1 MKAVHATAAALVA
14 LLVVTG
20 CSSTPEPKTDAP
32 ASPTPVRTAS
42 GATDAA
48 WIQLMTP
55 MNEGAVELLTM
66 AADRSTDPRLRSWAN
81 DLAAAHRAE
90 LGRMRPLLK
99 QLGLPATNVH
109 EGHEMPGMVTPGDL
123 AQARAAK
130 GAAFEKVFVVQ
141 IREHLEHSAR
151 VSRSEIDAGSEA
163 AAKKLAAA
171 LVEARRGELDGLERV
186 AAQPDT
192 AQAVSAA
199 PPPSPGQSAPAARGP
214 SQGAEYQPV

>member
-1 MKAVHATAAALVA
+1 MKAVRGTAAALLA
-14 LLVVTG
+14 LLAVTG
-20 CSSTPEPKTDAP
+20 CSTTS
-32 ASPTPVRTAS
+32 ASTPVRTSPAGTPVGTSAATPVGTPS

-48 WIQLMTP
+48 WLQLMTP

-66 AADRSTDPRLRSWAN
+66 AADRATDPGLRSWAT

-90 LGRMRPLLK
+90 LDRMRPLLRK
-99 QLGLPATNVH
+99 LGLPATNVH

-130 GAAFEKVFVVQ
+130 GAAFEKVVVVQ

-171 LVEARRGELDGLERV
+171 LVEARADELDALKRV
-186 AAQPDT
+186 AT
-192 AQAVSAA
+192 
-199 PPPSPGQSAPAARGP
+199 
-214 SQGAEYQPV
+214 

>member
-1 MKAVHATAAALVA
+1 MKAVRGTAAALLA

-20 CSSTPEPKTDAP
+20 CSATPSVDKKPLAASTPVVP
-32 ASPTPVRTAS
+32 SPVGTLS

-66 AADRSTDPRLRSWAN
+66 AADRAADARLRDWAN
-81 DLAAAHRAE
+81 DLATAHRAE

-99 QLGLPATNVH
+99 ELGLPSTNVH

-123 AQARAAK
+123 TQARAAE
-130 GAAFEKVFVVQ
+130 GAAFEKVFVIQ

-151 VSRSEIDAGSEA
+151 VSRSEVDAGSEA

-171 LVEARRGELDGLERV
+171 LVEARRGELAGLKRI
-186 AAQPDT
+186 T
-192 AQAVSAA
+192 A
-199 PPPSPGQSAPAARGP
+199 
-214 SQGAEYQPV
+214 

>member
-1 MKAVHATAAALVA
+1 MKAVRGTAAALLV
-14 LLVVTG
+14 LLAVPG
-20 CSSTPEPKTDAP
+20 CSAAP
-32 ASPTPVRTAS
+32 ASTPVRSSPVSTPAGVPVQTPS

-48 WIQLMTP
+48 WLQLMTP

-66 AADRSTDPRLRSWAN
+66 AADRATDPGLRSWAT

-90 LGRMRPLLK
+90 LDRMRPLLR

-130 GAAFEKVFVVQ
+130 GAAFEKVVVVQ

-151 VSRSEIDAGSEA
+151 VSRSEVDAGSEA
-163 AAKKLAAA
+163 AAKKLAAS
-171 LVEARRGELDGLERV
+171 LVEARAAELDALKRV
-186 AAQPDT
+186 AT
-192 AQAVSAA
+192 
-199 PPPSPGQSAPAARGP
+199 
-214 SQGAEYQPV
+214 

>member
-1 MKAVHATAAALVA
+1 MKAVRGTAAALLA
-14 LLVVTG
+14 LLAVPG
-20 CSSTPEPKTDAP
+20 CSAATP
-32 ASPTPVRTAS
+32 ASTPVRTSPVSTPAGVPAQTPS

-48 WIQLMTP
+48 WLQLMTP

-66 AADRSTDPRLRSWAN
+66 AADRATDPGLRNWAT

-90 LGRMRPLLK
+90 LDRMRPLLK

-130 GAAFEKVFVVQ
+130 GAAFEKVVVVQ

-151 VSRSEIDAGSEA
+151 VSRSEVDAGSEA
-163 AAKKLAAA
+163 AAKKLAAS
-171 LVEARRGELDGLERV
+171 LVEARVAELDALKRV
-186 AAQPDT
+186 AT
-192 AQAVSAA
+192 
-199 PPPSPGQSAPAARGP
+199 
-214 SQGAEYQPV
+214 

>member
-1 MKAVHATAAALVA
+1 MKAVRGTAAALLA

-20 CSSTPEPKTDAP
+20 CSAAPSVDKKPLSASTPVAP
-32 ASPTPVRTAS
+32 SPVGTLS

-66 AADRSTDPRLRSWAN
+66 AADRAADARLRDWAN
-81 DLAAAHRAE
+81 DLATAHRAE

-99 QLGLPATNVH
+99 ELGLPSTNVH

-123 AQARAAK
+123 TQARAAE
-130 GAAFEKVFVVQ
+130 GAAFEKVFVIQ

-151 VSRSEIDAGSEA
+151 VSRSEVDAGSEA
-163 AAKKLAAA
+163 AAKQLAAA
-171 LVEARRGELDGLERV
+171 LVEARRGELADLKRI
-186 AAQPDT
+186 T
-192 AQAVSAA
+192 A
-199 PPPSPGQSAPAARGP
+199 
-214 SQGAEYQPV
+214 

>member
-1 MKAVHATAAALVA
+1 MKAVRGTAAALLV
-14 LLVVTG
+14 LLAVPG
-20 CSSTPEPKTDAP
+20 CSAATP
-32 ASPTPVRTAS
+32 ASTPVRTSPVSTPAGVPAQTPS

-48 WIQLMTP
+48 WLQLMTP

-66 AADRSTDPRLRSWAN
+66 AADRATDPGLRSWAT

-90 LGRMRPLLK
+90 LDRMRPLLK

-130 GAAFEKVFVVQ
+130 GAAFEKVVVVQ

-151 VSRSEIDAGSEA
+151 VSRSEVDAGSEA
-163 AAKKLAAA
+163 AAKKLAAS
-171 LVEARRGELDGLERV
+171 LVEARAAELDALKRV
-186 AAQPDT
+186 AT
-192 AQAVSAA
+192 
-199 PPPSPGQSAPAARGP
+199 
-214 SQGAEYQPV
+214 

>member
-1 MKAVHATAAALVA
+1 MKAVRGTAAALLA
-14 LLVVTG
+14 LLAVTG
-20 CSSTPEPKTDAP
+20 CSSSTPTAAP
-32 ASPTPVRTAS
+32 QDPPRAPTPVSTRS
-42 GATDAA
+42 GGTDAA

-66 AADRSTDPRLRSWAN
+66 AADRSTDPRLRSWAK

-123 AQARAAK
+123 AQARAAE
-130 GAAFEKVFVVQ
+130 GAAFEKFFVLQ
-141 IREHLEHSAR
+141 IREHLEHSAL
-151 VSRSEIDAGSEA
+151 VSRSEVDAGSEA

-171 LVEARRGELDGLERV
+171 LVAARQGELDGLNRI
-186 AAQPDT
+186 AA
-192 AQAVSAA
+192 
-199 PPPSPGQSAPAARGP
+199 
-214 SQGAEYQPV
+214 

>member
-14 LLVVTG
+14 LLVATG
-20 CSSTPEPKTDAP
+20 CSSAPEPKTDSP
-32 ASPTPVRTAS
+32 ARPTPVSTPDASSTPGTLS

-48 WIQLMTP
+48 WLQLMTP

-66 AADRSTDPRLRSWAN
+66 AADRTTDPGLRSWAN
-81 DLAAAHRAE
+81 DLADAHRAE

-99 QLGLPATNVH
+99 ELGLPDTNVH

-130 GAAFEKVFVVQ
+130 GAAFEKVFVTQ

-151 VSRSEIDAGSEA
+151 VSRSEVDAGSEA

-171 LVEARRGELDGLERV
+171 LVEARRGELDGLKRV
-186 AAQPDT
+186 AA
-192 AQAVSAA
+192 
-199 PPPSPGQSAPAARGP
+199 
-214 SQGAEYQPV
+214 

>member
-1 MKAVHATAAALVA
+1 MKAVRGTAAALLV
-14 LLVVTG
+14 LLAVPG
-20 CSSTPEPKTDAP
+20 CSAATP
-32 ASPTPVRTAS
+32 ASTPVRTSPVSTPAGVPAQTPS

-48 WIQLMTP
+48 WLQLMTP

-66 AADRSTDPRLRSWAN
+66 AADRAADPGLRNWAT

-90 LGRMRPLLK
+90 LDRMRPLLK

-130 GAAFEKVFVVQ
+130 GAAFEKVVVVQ

-151 VSRSEIDAGSEA
+151 VSRSEVDAGSEA
-163 AAKKLAAA
+163 AAKKLAAS
-171 LVEARRGELDGLERV
+171 LVEARAAELDALKRV
-186 AAQPDT
+186 AA
-192 AQAVSAA
+192 
-199 PPPSPGQSAPAARGP
+199 
-214 SQGAEYQPV
+214 

>member
-1 MKAVHATAAALVA
+1 MKVVQATAAALVA
-14 LLVVTG
+14 LLVMTG
-20 CSSTPEPKTDAP
+20 CSAASEQKTDPRAK
-32 ASPTPVRTAS
+32 PTPVSTPPSTPSTPAATPTGTPVSTPS

-66 AADRSTDPRLRSWAN
+66 AADRSTDPGLRGWAT

-90 LGRMRPLLK
+90 LDRMRPLLK
-99 QLGLPATNVH
+99 RLGLPATNVH

-130 GAAFEKVFVVQ
+130 GAAFEKVLVVQ

-151 VSRSEIDAGSEA
+151 VSRSEVDAGSEA

-171 LVEARRGELDGLERV
+171 LVESRADELDALKRV
-186 AAQPDT
+186 AP
-192 AQAVSAA
+192 
-199 PPPSPGQSAPAARGP
+199 
-214 SQGAEYQPV
+214 

>member
-1 MKAVHATAAALVA
+1 MKAVRGTAAALLA
-14 LLVVTG
+14 LLAVTG
-20 CSSTPEPKTDAP
+20 CSSTPAPAAHQDPPPASTPQQDNPVDAP
-32 ASPTPVRTAS
+32 SPATSS

-48 WIQLMTP
+48 WLQLMTP

-66 AADRSTDPRLRSWAN
+66 AADRSADPRLRGWASE
-81 DLAAAHRAE
+81 LATGHRAE

-123 AQARAAK
+123 AKARTAK
-130 GAAFEKVFVVQ
+130 GAAFEKLVVVQ

-163 AAKKLAAA
+163 SAKKLAAA
-171 LVEARRGELDGLERV
+171 LVEARGDELDALKRV
-186 AAQPDT
+186 A
-192 AQAVSAA
+192 
-199 PPPSPGQSAPAARGP
+199 PAGT
-214 SQGAEYQPV
+214 S

>member
-1 MKAVHATAAALVA
+1 MKAVRGTAAALLAA

-20 CSSTPEPKTDAP
+20 CSADPPADKKRPTAP
-32 ASPTPVRTAS
+32 AAPSPSPAGTLS

-66 AADRSTDPRLRSWAN
+66 AADRAADPRLRSWASE
-81 DLAAAHRAE
+81 LAGAHRAE
-90 LGRMRPLLK
+90 LGRMRPLLEE
-99 QLGLPATNVH
+99 LGLPSTNVH

-123 AQARAAK
+123 AQARAAE

-151 VSRSEIDAGSEA
+151 VSRSEVDAGSEA
-163 AAKKLAAA
+163 AARKLAAA
-171 LVEARRGELDGLERV
+171 LVEARRGELAGLELI
-186 AAQPDT
+186 T
-192 AQAVSAA
+192 A
-199 PPPSPGQSAPAARGP
+199 
-214 SQGAEYQPV
+214 

>member
-14 LLVVTG
+14 LLVATG
-20 CSSTPEPKTDAP
+20 CSSTPEPTTDSP
-32 ASPTPVRTAS
+32 AKPTPVSTSSTSSTPTASGTPGTLS

-48 WIQLMTP
+48 WLQLMTP

-66 AADRSTDPRLRSWAN
+66 AADRTTDPGLRSWAN

-99 QLGLPATNVH
+99 ELGLPGTNVH

-130 GAAFEKVFVVQ
+130 GAAFEKVFVTQ

-151 VSRSEIDAGSEA
+151 VSRSEVDAGSEA

-171 LVEARRGELDGLERV
+171 LVEARRGELDGLKRV
-186 AAQPDT
+186 AA
-192 AQAVSAA
+192 
-199 PPPSPGQSAPAARGP
+199 
-214 SQGAEYQPV
+214 

>member
-1 MKAVHATAAALVA
+1 MKAVRGTAAALFA

-20 CSSTPEPKTDAP
+20 CSSAP
-32 ASPTPVRTAS
+32 SADRKPPAASTPVRPGPVDTLS

-66 AADRSTDPRLRSWAN
+66 AADRAGDPRLRSWAS
-81 DLAAAHRAE
+81 DLATAHRAE
-90 LGRMRPLLK
+90 LGRMRALLK
-99 QLGLPATNVH
+99 QLGLPSTNVH

-123 AQARAAK
+123 TQARAAE

-151 VSRSEIDAGSEA
+151 VSRSEVDAGSEA
-163 AAKKLAAA
+163 SAKKLAAA
-171 LVEARRGELDGLERV
+171 LVEARRGELAGLGRV
-186 AAQPDT
+186 T
-192 AQAVSAA
+192 A
-199 PPPSPGQSAPAARGP
+199 
-214 SQGAEYQPV
+214 

>member
-1 MKAVHATAAALVA
+1 MKAVRGTAAALLA
-14 LLVVTG
+14 LLAVTG
-20 CSSTPEPKTDAP
+20 CSTTP
-32 ASPTPVRTAS
+32 ASTPVRTNPAGTPVGTSAATPVSTPS

-48 WIQLMTP
+48 WLQLMTP

-66 AADRSTDPRLRSWAN
+66 AADRATDPGLRSWAT

-90 LGRMRPLLK
+90 LDRMRPLLRK
-99 QLGLPATNVH
+99 LGLPATNVH

-130 GAAFEKVFVVQ
+130 GAAFEKVVVVQ

-171 LVEARRGELDGLERV
+171 LVEARADELDALKRV
-186 AAQPDT
+186 AT
-192 AQAVSAA
+192 
-199 PPPSPGQSAPAARGP
+199 
-214 SQGAEYQPV
+214 